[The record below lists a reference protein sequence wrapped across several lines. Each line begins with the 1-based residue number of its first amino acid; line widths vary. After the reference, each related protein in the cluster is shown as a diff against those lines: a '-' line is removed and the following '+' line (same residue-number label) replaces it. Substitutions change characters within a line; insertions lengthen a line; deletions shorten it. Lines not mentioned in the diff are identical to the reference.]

1 MTTIDWDT
9 VTEFRR
15 DLKKLGK
22 YRHLE
27 DDLKVIEK
35 VLAVEPIGRDAI
47 EIPRLGPLIARVF
60 KMKKFHS
67 QDFQGRG
74 CKSGFRLIY
83 AYDASQDKIF
93 FIEIYHKN
101 QQENNDSERIKQY
114 FKQ

>member
-15 DLKKLGK
+15 DLRKLK

-35 VLAVEPIGRDAI
+35 VLAVEPIGRDAL
-47 EIPRLGPLIARVF
+47 EIPRLGPLTARVF
-60 KMKKFHS
+60 KIKKFHS

-74 CKSGFRLIY
+74 CQSGFRLIY
-83 AYDASQDKIF
+83 AYDVAKDKIF

-101 QQENNDSERIKQY
+101 QQENHDAQRIKKY
-114 FKQ
+114 FKR